1 VRDGD
6 PQERMR
12 KERMQQH
19 ISLVWLSL
27 CCSLLGVN
35 VFGCAPPR
43 PQSPPSALL
52 SSVTTPT
59 PEKTKVVVLRLEN
72 AVKKGKA
79 DKGTAGDR
87 LFGNGIKAQ
96 IVNAL
101 EQSGRFTVVTNSGP
115 REVLEQDNVTDSGE
129 IKRPILDRL
138 GSLGDAKFLLAGAL
152 TTYQLSKKSKNAG
165 VEADLLFRE
174 QQARAVDV
182 DGIDAIAKR
191 VFEGLKAGSQDR
203 VALELWLFDAKTG
216 RRLAST
222 KIQGTPSDTSEVM
235 TTAMQQAVHGS
246 TLKAVAWITN
256 TETAFRAGTLAA
268 PPATLEAKKTPGPE
282 QGEEK
287 VRRTSVRKQPQSTL
301 QSRSTPKAPSTVAA
315 EDSSP
320 TTSAVKAGAEDFSH
334 ASVTTPE
341 PKVEKAL
348 PQEEW
353 GER

>member
-1 VRDGD
+1 
-6 PQERMR
+6 
-12 KERMQQH
+12 MQQH

-27 CCSLLGVN
+27 CCSLLWVN

-43 PQSPPSALL
+43 PQRPPSAPL
-52 SSVTTPT
+52 SSVTPPS

-96 IVNAL
+96 LVNAL
-101 EQSGRFTVVTNSGP
+101 EQSGRFTVVTNTGQRDVLQ
-115 REVLEQDNVTDSGE
+115 RENVTDSGE
-129 IKRPILDRL
+129 IKGPIRDRL
-138 GSLGDAKFLLAGAL
+138 GSLSDAEFLIAGAL
-152 TTYQLSKKSKNAG
+152 TSYQLSKKSKNAG

-174 QQARAVDV
+174 QQARAVNV
-182 DGIDAIAKR
+182 DGIEDIAKR

-222 KIQGTPSDTSEVM
+222 KIQGTPSDSGEVM

-246 TLKAVAWITN
+246 TLKAVAWITS
-256 TETAFRAGTLAA
+256 TETAYRAGTLAV
-268 PPATLEAKKTPGPE
+268 PPGTLEAKKTPGPE

-287 VRRTSVRKQPQSTL
+287 VRGTSVKQQPQSTPR
-301 QSRSTPKAPSTVAA
+301 SRSTPKTQSKPVAA

-320 TTSAVKAGAEDFSH
+320 TTSAAKAEEDFSH
-334 ASVTTPE
+334 GSVTTPE

>member
-1 VRDGD
+1 
-6 PQERMR
+6 
-12 KERMQQH
+12 MQQH
-19 ISLVWLSL
+19 ISLVRLSL
-27 CCSLLGVN
+27 CCSLLWVN

-43 PQSPPSALL
+43 PQSPPSEPL
-52 SSVTTPT
+52 SSVAP
-59 PEKTKVVVLRLEN
+59 PSREKTKVVVLRLEN
-72 AVKKGKA
+72 AVKKGNT

-87 LFGNGIKAQ
+87 LFGHGIRAQ

-101 EQSGRFTVVTNSGP
+101 EQSGQFTVVTNTGP
-115 REVLEQDNVTDSGE
+115 REVLQRDNVTDSGE
-129 IKRPILDRL
+129 IKKPIRDRL
-138 GSLGDAKFLLAGAL
+138 GSLGDAEFLIAGAL
-152 TTYQLSKKSKNAG
+152 TSYQLSKKSKNAG

-174 QQARAVDV
+174 QQARAVNV
-182 DGIDAIAKR
+182 DGIEDIAKR

-222 KIQGTPSDTSEVM
+222 KIQGTPSDSGEVM

-246 TLKAVAWITN
+246 TLKAVEWITN
-256 TETAFRAGTLAA
+256 TETAFRAGTLAM
-268 PPATLEAKKTPGPE
+268 PPGTLEAKKTPGPE

-287 VRRTSVRKQPQSTL
+287 VRGTSVKQQPQPTPR
-301 QSRSTPKAPSTVAA
+301 SRSAAKTQSKTVAA

-320 TTSAVKAGAEDFSH
+320 TTSAPKAEAEDFSQGS
-334 ASVTTPE
+334 ASAPE

>member
-1 VRDGD
+1 MVIHKKGWG
-6 PQERMR
+6 

-43 PQSPPSALL
+43 PQSPPSAPL
-52 SSVTTPT
+52 SSVTPPT

-101 EQSGRFTVVTNSGP
+101 EQSGRFTVVTNTGP
-115 REVLEQDNVTDSGE
+115 KEVLERDNVTDSGE

-235 TTAMQQAVHGS
+235 TTAMQQAVRGS

-256 TETAFRAGTLAA
+256 TETAFRAGTLAV

-287 VRRTSVRKQPQSTL
+287 VRRTSVRKQPQSTP
-301 QSRSTPKAPSTVAA
+301 QSRSTPKAQSKTVAA

-320 TTSAVKAGAEDFSH
+320 TTSAVEAGAEDFSH
-334 ASVTTPE
+334 GSVTTPE